1 LLESQ
6 RKKTVVKKKLM
17 VLAVM
22 LAMLLV
28 ASAYAWPAEFYP
40 MQISG
45 EPSGDKLICFIPEG
59 CDMNKD
65 GVPDLR
71 AGEPVPN
78 QNVNTGFE
86 QYRAF

>member
-1 LLESQ
+1 M
-6 RKKTVVKKKLM
+6 KKKLM

-22 LAMLLV
+22 LVMSLV
-28 ASAYAWPAEFYP
+28 AAAYAWSAESYP
-40 MQISG
+40 MQIPG
-45 EPSGDKLICFIPEG
+45 KPSGDELLCFIPEG
-59 CDMNKD
+59 CDMNND